1 MGFEKGLV
9 FLLLLHYAWD
19 CLLVLAVLSH
29 PWLAIWRRVVGQICK
44 SLFGFSHVFCE
55 NVVDVAV
62 LNLLLTFEFLVP
74 SVFQDQL
81 QLLLLVSWKL
91 VSVLKQFHKLLLTQA
106 DLTTVLL
113 LVLLLLFPLIV
124 FDLDPVLISLI
135 VSSVGCMLVPRVFER
150 DLLFPWLSHVLALS
164 LLLFG

>member
-9 FLLLLHYAWD
+9 FLLLLHYARD

-44 SLFGFSHVFCE
+44 SLFGFGHVFCE
-55 NVVDVAV
+55 NVVNVAV

-81 QLLLLVSWKL
+81 QLLLLVS
-91 VSVLKQFHKLLLTQA
+91 
-106 DLTTVLL
+106 
-113 LVLLLLFPLIV
+113 
-124 FDLDPVLISLI
+124 
-135 VSSVGCMLVPRVFER
+135 
-150 DLLFPWLSHVLALS
+150 
-164 LLLFG
+164 

>member
-1 MGFEKGLV
+1 
-9 FLLLLHYAWD
+9 
-19 CLLVLAVLSH
+19 
-29 PWLAIWRRVVGQICK
+29 
-44 SLFGFSHVFCE
+44 
-55 NVVDVAV
+55 
-62 LNLLLTFEFLVP
+62 
-74 SVFQDQL
+74 
-81 QLLLLVSWKL
+81 
-91 VSVLKQFHKLLLTQA
+91 LLLTQA